1 MLHILWAFFNI
12 QVDRT
17 PQFFYNLSIECQ
29 MTQEYRMLGKNTLK
43 GKSAYQVLTMSCIL
57 VMISAFGCRKKEP
70 PQGARQEPST
80 GTKKPAPAPDRVY
93 EPDTAEKI
101 DLRILYA
108 GVPNTELAADFVD
121 FLAKHFE
128 QVETADYNA
137 FKEGQS
143 SGFDVVILDYD
154 GVGFN
159 APRPSISREYSRA
172 TVTMGVPGAF
182 VCSSLS
188 LKTGY
193 L

>member
-1 MLHILWAFFNI
+1 
-12 QVDRT
+12 
-17 PQFFYNLSIECQ
+17 
-29 MTQEYRMLGKNTLK
+29 MLGKNTLK

-80 GTKKPAPAPDRVY
+80 GTTRPVPAADRVY

-108 GVPNTELAADFVD
+108 GVPNTERAKDFTE
-121 FLAKHFE
+121 FLAKHFLE
-128 QVETADYNA
+128 VGTTDYKA
-137 FKEGQS
+137 FKEDQA

-154 GVGFN
+154 GVGFS

-182 VCSSLS
+182 ICGSLS